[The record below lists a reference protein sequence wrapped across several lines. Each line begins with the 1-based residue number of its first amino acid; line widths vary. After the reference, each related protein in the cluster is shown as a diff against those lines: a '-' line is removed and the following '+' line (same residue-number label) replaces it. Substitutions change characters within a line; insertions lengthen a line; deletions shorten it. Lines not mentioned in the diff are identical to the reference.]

1 MEAAGTTEPDF
12 VEGLLGQLATL
23 SPVGIFVAAAWVA
36 LFLFRRCMVQLCS
49 HVRERRWPA
58 RIGLDHVQ
66 TFRPGPI
73 RGRDAGFQAEGE
85 DGLQVLG

>member
-1 MEAAGTTEPDF
+1 
-12 VEGLLGQLATL
+12 
-23 SPVGIFVAAAWVA
+23 
-36 LFLFRRCMVQLCS
+36 MVQLCS
-49 HVRERRWPA
+49 RALEHRWHA
-58 RIGLDHVQ
+58 RTGLDHFQ